1 MKKMDSNYKSEQKTK
16 NNTLKKSKS
25 ETKLTDVK
33 YKITDGKL
41 CKIKT
46 IKKSNNIIF
55 TPKNNKI
62 EIKNNITNL
71 QKKIKSYYIMKKI
84 FSFITIKNK
93 FKLIIYN
100 KEFQK
105 KLKIDIEDYK
115 KESGKYK
122 IGEKNGKGIEY
133 DLYTNKKIICRK
145 LFKW

>member
-71 QKKIKSYYIMKKI
+71 QKKIKS
-84 FSFITIKNK
+84 
-93 FKLIIYN
+93 
-100 KEFQK
+100 
-105 KLKIDIEDYK
+105 
-115 KESGKYK
+115 
-122 IGEKNGKGIEY
+122 
-133 DLYTNKKIICRK
+133 
-145 LFKW
+145 